1 MQRVFLIVFACL
13 AVFVAGCGTDSSSST
28 SAGGGETTSSQEK
41 AEAIEEEF
49 EEREEAE
56 AEKAEE
62 EGAEARKAAEE
73 EAAELPKP
81 NIPSGPPPKKLVIK
95 EVKKGSGATAKA
107 GDEAAIHYVGLL
119 YDSGKLFGANWKGD
133 APVPIHLDEKTVL
146 KPWYR
151 SVLGMKA
158 GGRREVIAPPNF
170 AYGSQGNN
178 SSIPPNATLVILLEL
193 VWVKSG

>member
-1 MQRVFLIVFACL
+1 MQRTFLIIASCL
-13 AVFVAGCGTDSSSST
+13 ALILVGCGGDSSSPTASGGKT
-28 SAGGGETTSSQEK
+28 SAQEK

-49 EEREEAE
+49 KEQEEAE
-56 AEKAEE
+56 AEKAGKEE
-62 EGAEARKAAEE
+62 AKAEKASEE

-81 NIPSGPPPKKLVIK
+81 KVPSGPPPKKLVIK
-95 EVKKGSGATAKA
+95 EVKEGSGATAKA
-107 GDEAAIHYVGLL
+107 GDEVAIHYVGLL
-119 YDSGKLFGANWKGD
+119 YDSGKLFEANWKGD
-133 APVPIHLDEKTVL
+133 IPVPINLNEKTVL

-151 SVLGMKA
+151 SVLGMRV

-170 AYGSQGNN
+170 AYGSAGNN